1 MNKKLIFS
9 IIITILA
16 ISAVFAY
23 QKYGKDEPV
32 NPDNGNTPPV
42 SNENEKYKGE
52 TILEADGWKKYTNSY
67 WGIEFRFQDKEDKV
81 IVEGGGNGITLSINR
96 DNKQKSYIY
105 ISAFNFPTIFETY
118 KAGELRKYIEEKRA
132 WDYWQ
137 INGELI
143 SIKEITNKNNLTFTE
158 TSVDYDG
165 DIYKTYFIEYQ
176 KNGKDYIDILNAG
189 SNEIGQQLLS
199 SFRFID

>member
-23 QKYGKDEPV
+23 QKYGKPESV

-67 WGIEFRFQDKEDKV
+67 WGIEFRFQDKEDEV
-81 IVEGGGNGITLSINR
+81 VVEGGSNGITLSGEK
-96 DNKQKSYIY
+96 DDYVYIY
-105 ISAFNFPTIFETY
+105 IGNIHSLDKITL
-118 KAGELRKYIEEKRA
+118 KQYIEERRA

-137 INGELI
+137 MNGELI
-143 SIKEITNKNNLTFTE
+143 SIKEITNENNLTFTE
-158 TSVDYDG
+158 TSVDYG
-165 DIYKTYFIEYQ
+165 KSISKTYFIEYP
-176 KNGKDYIDILNAG
+176 KNGKDFLKIF
-189 SNEIGQQLLS
+189 IGTNQQLLKEVVN